1 MVAKARRRI
10 FVTHSLRRPFWE
22 GIARIVDFTGTMNTP
37 MKVLPRS
44 VADGHAIWMD
54 WKAVGDDL
62 MSVMGSQRTQPTLH
76 RRQSSAPKIDR

>member
-10 FVTHSLRRPFWE
+10 FVTHNLRRPFWD
-22 GIARIVDFTGTMNTP
+22 GIARIFDFTGTLNAP
-37 MKVLPRS
+37 VKVLPRG

-62 MSVMGSQRTQPTLH
+62 MSVMGSQRPRPTLQ
-76 RRQSSAPKIDR
+76 RRQSSDPKIDR